1 MPYVIG
7 VDVGSQSVKAVLL
20 DPAGTCVQT
29 AASPVRM
36 SHPAAGWAEQD
47 PFAWE
52 QAVADAVGLLMDRG
66 PDPGE
71 VAALAFACQ
80 VDGVV
85 ALDGH
90 RRPLRP
96 AIIWLDRRAERQ
108 AARLAAAVGEEVIF
122 RRTGLVADA
131 SHSAPKMMWLREHE
145 PDVMARAAAFVPV
158 GAFLLARLTG
168 VLAQDP
174 GNASSTLLFD
184 LTDGTW
190 NPELC
195 AAAGLDPGLLPPVR
209 PADEV
214 VGTLTPKAAAL
225 LGLTTRTAVCVGTGD
240 DHSASLA
247 AGAIR
252 PGVVADVTGTA
263 EPVTAAAHGPV
274 FDPQRLLET
283 HAHAVP
289 GRYLVENPG
298 FVSGGSTLW
307 LAEQVLRCSQADV
320 FALAAK
326 ASAGSGGVL
335 FVPALSG
342 AMAPRWSSG
351 MRGVFA
357 GLAMTTGAECLARAV
372 LEGCAFALRDIVD
385 RLTALDLAGDPAGDS
400 AGSEVRV
407 VGGGRR
413 SGLWCQIK
421 ADVLDRP
428 VRRVLAEEATAL
440 GAAMIAGVAA
450 GTFADLGDAVDRA
463 VELDPEPILPDP
475 AAVPVYAEAYPRYR
489 ALFDHVEEALT

>member
-20 DPAGTCVQT
+20 DPAGTCVRT

-52 QAVADAVGLLMDRG
+52 QAVADAVGVLMDGG
-66 PDPGE
+66 PEPGE
-71 VAALAFACQ
+71 VAVLAFACQ

-108 AARLAAAVGEEVIF
+108 AARLTAAVGEEAIF

-145 PDVMARAAAFVPV
+145 PDIMAPAAAFVPV

-184 LTDGTW
+184 LADGTW
-190 NPELC
+190 NAELC

-214 VGTLTPKAAAL
+214 VGTLSPKAAAL

-263 EPVTAAAHGPV
+263 EPVAAAADGPV
-274 FDPQRLLET
+274 FDPERLLET
-283 HAHAVP
+283 HAHAVA

-307 LAEQVLRCSQADV
+307 LAEQVLRCTQADV

-385 RLTALDLAGDPAGDS
+385 RLAELGLTDS
-400 AGSEVRV
+400 AGACAGSGIRV

-421 ADVLDRP
+421 ADVLNRP
-428 VRRVLAEEATAL
+428 IRRVLAEEATAL

-450 GTFADLGDAVDRA
+450 GTFADFGDAVDRA

-475 AAVPVYAEAYPRYR
+475 AAVEVYAEAYPRYR